1 LAPELPR
8 HRPVFAISVT
18 AELTGVN
25 PQNLR
30 AYEARGLVRPSRTA
44 GGTRRYSGADLDR
57 IHRIAALL
65 DAGLNLVG
73 IAHVLALEDQAAD
86 LRAEIARL
94 RARIRTSTQSDSAP
108 TEL

>member
-1 LAPELPR
+1 MAHEAHQPPR
-8 HRPVFAISVT
+8 HRPVFGISVT

-30 AYEARGLVRPSRTA
+30 AYEARGLLTPSRTA
-44 GGTRRYSGADLDR
+44 GGTRRYSGDDLDR
-57 IHRIAALL
+57 IHRIATLL

-73 IAHVLALEDQAAD
+73 IAHVLTLEAQLEA

-94 RARIRTSTQSDSAP
+94 RTPTSA
-108 TEL
+108 E